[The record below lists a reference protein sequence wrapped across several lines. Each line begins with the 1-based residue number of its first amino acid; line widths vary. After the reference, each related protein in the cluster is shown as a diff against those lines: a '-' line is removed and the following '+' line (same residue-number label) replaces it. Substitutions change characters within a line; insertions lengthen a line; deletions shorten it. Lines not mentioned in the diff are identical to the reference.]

1 MHPVVQDVL
10 KKQLRRKPAPFKPG
24 DTVRVLQ
31 KIKEG
36 DKERQQAFEGVVIAM
51 KGHGAGLRFTVRKI
65 SYGVG
70 VEKTFYYHSPLIK
83 EIRVVRSG
91 RVRRAKLYYLRG
103 KLSKKSA
110 RIEEG
115 KRLEATAAESI
126 EKEPLQETPKEGE
139 AGEASQKESGQQPPD
154 AAKQPE
160 GAASASS

>member
-70 VEKTFYYHSPLIK
+70 VEKTFFYHSPLIK

-91 RVRRAKLYYLRG
+91 RVRRAKLYYLRE

-115 KRLEATAAESI
+115 KRLEAAAAESV
-126 EKEPLQETPKEGE
+126 EQEPPKEAE
-139 AGEASQKESGQQPPD
+139 AGAASRKESDQQTP
-154 AAKQPE
+154 AAAEQPE
-160 GAASASS
+160 GTAGASS